1 MVLNSAS
8 QVGKDAGLLFNRNGA
23 DATSMYWSEADKEF
37 VFASTLSAH
46 DAETV
51 ITKDLQTVRAK
62 NFVGDA
68 IEMPGF
74 KTVTFNLKDNDA
86 VAYEFPG
93 LKTRGCYEFIIE
105 SVVDNGAVYNY
116 KICKSKATLDEYIS
130 FGIHQSSDSNEE
142 VTIKWDANKP
152 PAVYHKV
159 LKTGGTGANVAY
171 VCKYISVN

>member
-1 MVLNSAS
+1 
-8 QVGKDAGLLFNRNGA
+8 
-23 DATSMYWSEADKEF
+23 
-37 VFASTLSAH
+37 
-46 DAETV
+46 
-51 ITKDLQTVRAK
+51 
-62 NFVGDA
+62 
-68 IEMPGF
+68 MPGF

-116 KICKSKATLDEYIS
+116 KICKSKATLDEYVA
-130 FGIHQSSDSNEE
+130 FGIHQSADSNEE
-142 VTIKWDANKP
+142 ITIKWDANKP

-159 LKTGGTGANVAY
+159 LKPGGSEVNIAY